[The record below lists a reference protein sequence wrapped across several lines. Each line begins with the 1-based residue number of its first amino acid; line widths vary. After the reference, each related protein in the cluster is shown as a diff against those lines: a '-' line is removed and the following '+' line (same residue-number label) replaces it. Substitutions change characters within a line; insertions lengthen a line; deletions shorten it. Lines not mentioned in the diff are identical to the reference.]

1 MKVKVLIPAFL
12 LLAGACTPKEKTID
26 FPTVEA
32 STTTSI
38 IIEKVEMTDSLTTL
52 HMRGYNLPGY
62 WIKVVSETHLEA
74 DGKSYEMVGT
84 EGIDADELLWM
95 PADGDSLFVLHFKP
109 LPANTKSFDFIEGYE
124 EGAWRLLG
132 VNVSGKASTAYER
145 GLPKHIKTTPAS
157 RTEVPGYVYDMGE
170 TTINLHLLGYQPS
183 LGNTVEMYIN
193 SPIASQDEYIVKIDP
208 ETGIGSL
215 TFQQYGTVSGFIRM
229 DYHSMG
235 EFHVAP
241 GETVEM
247 YCDLSYMD
255 YLAATGN
262 RTEKPAIPVKPLYS
276 DGSVYDCINN
286 LPYDEALSDIMTYSI
301 YTDIRDYD
309 LTADEYTDQLIKGYE
324 ALAGKVEAMDS
335 HPAAK
340 ALMIADMKMTCFYA
354 LSFADYFR
362 LDNYRNAHNMSYD
375 EPVGF
380 ILDPVTGKQ
389 FDRLADMFDLTDPLL
404 MICDDASSLMEIECD
419 MDNPQKY
426 GNVRYLRPALLTMQL
441 AENGLPIDE
450 RLAEMREWDEPFF
463 FRMCEDIQKKALAA
477 MAAGDGNIQK
487 TPDVPVEKLFEAIIA
502 PYKGKVVLVDFWN
515 TWCSPCRS
523 AIRTNEPYKT
533 GELSSDDLVWI
544 YIANETSP
552 IGTYLKM
559 IPDIKGLHYRLND
572 AQWRYICDY
581 FKIDGIP
588 SYVLVQKDGTYA
600 LTNEFRDH
608 DLMVKTLKELVGSN

>member
-340 ALMIADMKMTCFYA
+340 ALMIADMKMICFYA

-362 LDNYRNAHNMSYD
+362 ADNYRDAHNKSYD
-375 EPVGF
+375 EPIGF

-502 PYKGKVVLVDFWN
+502 SHKGKVVLVDFWN

-523 AIRTNEPYKT
+523 AIRTNEPHKT
-533 GELSSDDLVWI
+533 GELASDDLVWI

-608 DLMVKTLKELVGSN
+608 DLMVKTLKELVK

>member
-124 EGAWRLLG
+124 ESAWRLLG

-340 ALMIADMKMTCFYA
+340 ALMIADMKMICFYA

-362 LDNYRNAHNMSYD
+362 LDNYRDAHNKSYD

-533 GELSSDDLVWI
+533 GELASDDLVWI

>member
-1 MKVKVLIPAFL
+1 MKVRGLILAIL
-12 LLAGACTPKEKTID
+12 LLAGACTPKEKTIN

-32 STTTSI
+32 STTTAV

-84 EGIDADELLWM
+84 EGINVDELLWM

-132 VNVSGKASTAYER
+132 VNVSGTASTVYER
-145 GLPKHIKTTPAS
+145 GLPKHIKTTPS
-157 RTEVPGYVYDMGE
+157 SKTDIPGFVYDMGE

-193 SPIASQDEYIVKIDP
+193 SPIASQDEHIVKINP
-208 ETGIGSL
+208 ETGVGSVTL
-215 TFQQYGTVSGFIRM
+215 QQYGSVSGFIRM
-229 DYHSMG
+229 DYRSMG
-235 EFHVAP
+235 QFHVAP
-241 GETVEM
+241 GETVDL

-286 LPYDEALSDIMTYSI
+286 LPYDEALSDVRIYSI
-301 YTDIRDYD
+301 YTDIQDYN

-362 LDNYRNAHNMSYD
+362 LDNYRDAHNMSYD
-375 EPVGF
+375 EPVGL

-404 MICDDASSLMEIECD
+404 MICEDASSLVKIRCD
-419 MDNPQKY
+419 MNNPQKY
-426 GNVRYLRPALLTMQL
+426 GNVRYLRPAILAMQL
-441 AENGLPIDE
+441 AESGQLTDE
-450 RLAEMREWDEPFF
+450 NLAEMREWDEPFF
-463 FRMCEDIQKKALAA
+463 FRMCEDVQNKALAA
-477 MAAGDGNIQK
+477 MAAGEDNIQK
-487 TPDVPVEKLFEAIIA
+487 TPAVPVEKLFEAIIA

-533 GELSSDDLVWI
+533 GELASDDLVWI

-572 AQWRYICDY
+572 EQWRYICDY

>member
-132 VNVSGKASTAYER
+132 VNVSGTASTAYER

-286 LPYDEALSDIMTYSI
+286 LPYDEALSDIRIYSI

-362 LDNYRNAHNMSYD
+362 LDNYRDAHNKSYD
-375 EPVGF
+375 EPVGL

-404 MICDDASSLMEIECD
+404 MICDDASSLLEIECD

-426 GNVRYLRPALLTMQL
+426 GNVRYLRPASLTMQL

-463 FRMCEDIQKKALAA
+463 FRMCEDMQKKALAA
-477 MAAGDGNIQK
+477 MAAGEDNIQK
-487 TPDVPVEKLFEAIIA
+487 TPDVPVEKLFETIIA
-502 PYKGKVVLVDFWN
+502 PHKGKVVLVDFWN

-533 GELSSDDLVWI
+533 GELASDDLVWI

-608 DLMVKTLKELVGSN
+608 DLMVKTLKKLVK

>member
-1 MKVKVLIPAFL
+1 MKVKVLIPVFL

-340 ALMIADMKMTCFYA
+340 ALMIADMKMICFYA

-362 LDNYRNAHNMSYD
+362 ADNYRDAHNKSYD
-375 EPVGF
+375 EPIGF

-426 GNVRYLRPALLTMQL
+426 GNVRYLRPASLTMQL

>member
-1 MKVKVLIPAFL
+1 MKVKVLIPVFL

-340 ALMIADMKMTCFYA
+340 ALMIADMKMICFYA

-362 LDNYRNAHNMSYD
+362 ADNYRDAHNKSYD
-375 EPVGF
+375 EPIGF

>member
-235 EFHVAP
+235 KFHVAP

-286 LPYDEALSDIMTYSI
+286 LPYDEALSDISIYSI

-362 LDNYRNAHNMSYD
+362 LDNYRDAHNKSYD
-375 EPVGF
+375 EPVGL

-426 GNVRYLRPALLTMQL
+426 GNVRYLRPASLTMQL

-502 PYKGKVVLVDFWN
+502 PHKGKVVLVDFWN

-523 AIRTNEPYKT
+523 AIRTNEPHKT
-533 GELSSDDLVWI
+533 GELASDYLVWI

-572 AQWRYICDY
+572 EQWRYICDY

-588 SYVLVQKDGTYA
+588 SYVLVQKDGAYA
-600 LTNEFRDH
+600 LSNEFRDH

>member
-1 MKVKVLIPAFL
+1 MKVRGLILAFL

-32 STTTSI
+32 SGTTSL
-38 IIEKVEMTDSLTTL
+38 IIEKVEMTDSLTSL

-62 WIKVVSETHLEA
+62 WIKIVSETHLVA
-74 DGKSYEMVGT
+74 DGQTYEMIGT
-84 EGIDADELLWM
+84 EGIAADELLWM
-95 PADGDSLFVLHFKP
+95 PEDGDSLFVLHFKP
-109 LPANTKSFDFIEGYE
+109 IPLKAKSFDFIEGYE
-124 EGAWRLLG
+124 ERAFRLLG
-132 VNVSGKASTAYER
+132 VNVSGAASTVYER
-145 GLPKHIKTTPAS
+145 GLPKHIKTTPS
-157 RTEVPGYVYDMGE
+157 SKTDIPGFVYDMGE

-193 SPIASQDEYIVKIDP
+193 SPIASQDEHILKINP
-208 ETGIGSL
+208 ETGVGSV
-215 TFQQYGTVSGFIRM
+215 TFQQYGSVSGFIRM
-229 DYHSMG
+229 DYRSMG
-235 EFHVAP
+235 QFHVAP
-241 GETVEM
+241 GETVDL
-247 YCDLSYMD
+247 YCDLSHMD
-255 YLAATGN
+255 YLAATSN

-286 LPYDEALSDIMTYSI
+286 LPYDKALSDVRIYSI
-301 YTDIRDYD
+301 YTDIQDYD

-340 ALMIADMKMTCFYA
+340 TLMIANMKMTCFYA

-362 LDNYRNAHNMSYD
+362 ADNYRKAHNKSYD
-375 EPVGF
+375 DPIDFVP
-380 ILDPVTGKQ
+380 DPVTDKHIN
-389 FDRLADMFDLTDPLL
+389 RLADMFDLTDPLL
-404 MICDDASSLMEIECD
+404 MICEDASRLVEINCD
-419 MDNPQKY
+419 MNNPQKY
-426 GNVRYLRPALLTMQL
+426 GNVRYLRPAILAANRAANGMLTDEDL
-441 AENGLPIDE
+441 AQ
-450 RLAEMREWDEPFF
+450 MREWDEPFF
-463 FRMCEDIQKKALAA
+463 FRMCEDVRNKALAA
-477 MAAGDGNIQK
+477 MAAGEDNIQK

-515 TWCSPCRS
+515 TWCGPCRS

-533 GELSSDDLVWI
+533 GELASDDLVWI

-608 DLMVKTLKELVGSN
+608 DLMVNRLKELVK

>member
-1 MKVKVLIPAFL
+1 MKVRGLILAIL
-12 LLAGACTPKEKTID
+12 LLAGACTPKEKTIN

-32 STTTSI
+32 STTTSV

-74 DGKSYEMVGT
+74 GGKSYEMVGT
-84 EGIDADELLWM
+84 EGINVDELLWM

-132 VNVSGKASTAYER
+132 VNVSGTASTVYER
-145 GLPKHIKTTPAS
+145 GLPKHIKTTPS
-157 RTEVPGYVYDMGE
+157 SKTDIPGFVYDMGE

-193 SPIASQDEYIVKIDP
+193 SPIASQDEHIVKINP
-208 ETGIGSL
+208 ETGVGSV
-215 TFQQYGTVSGFIRM
+215 TFQQYGSVSGFIRM
-229 DYHSMG
+229 DYRSMG
-235 EFHVAP
+235 QFHVAP
-241 GETVEM
+241 GETVDF
-247 YCDLSYMD
+247 YCDLSHMD
-255 YLAATGN
+255 YLAATSN

-286 LPYDEALSDIMTYSI
+286 LPYDRALSDVRSY
-301 YTDIRDYD
+301 DITADIQDYD
-309 LTADEYTDQLIKGYE
+309 LTADEYTDHIIDGYE
-324 ALAGKVEAMDS
+324 KLVETVETMDS
-335 HPAAK
+335 HPIAK
-340 ALMIADMKMTCFYA
+340 ALKVADVKMTCFYELA
-354 LSFADYFR
+354 FADYYR
-362 LDNYRNAHNMSYD
+362 ADNYRKAHNKSYD
-375 EPVGF
+375 EPIDFVP
-380 ILDPVTGKQ
+380 DPVTDKHIN
-389 FDRLADMFDLTDPLL
+389 RLADMFDLTDPLL
-404 MICDDASSLMEIECD
+404 MICEDASSLVEIRCD
-419 MDNPQKY
+419 MNNPQKY
-426 GNVRYLRPALLTMQL
+426 GNVRYLRPAILAMQL
-441 AENGLPIDE
+441 AESGQLTDE
-450 RLAEMREWDEPFF
+450 NLAEMREWDEPFF
-463 FRMCEDIQKKALAA
+463 FRMCEDVQNKALAA
-477 MAAGDGNIQK
+477 MAAGEDNIQK
-487 TPDVPVEKLFEAIIA
+487 TPAVPVEKLFEAIIA

-533 GELSSDDLVWI
+533 GELASDDLVWI

-572 AQWRYICDY
+572 EQWRYICDY

-608 DLMVKTLKELVGSN
+608 DLMVKTLKKLVK

>member
-1 MKVKVLIPAFL
+1 MAFL
-12 LLAGACTPKEKTID
+12 LLAGACAPKERTID

-84 EGIDADELLWM
+84 EGITADELLWM

-132 VNVSGKASTAYER
+132 INVSGTASTAYER
-145 GLPKHIKTTPAS
+145 GLPKHIKTTPVSKA
-157 RTEVPGYVYDMGE
+157 EVPGYVYDMGE
-170 TTINLHLLGYQPS
+170 TTINLHLLGYKPS
-183 LGNTVEMYIN
+183 FGNTVEMYIN
-193 SPIASQDEYIVKIDP
+193 SPIASQDEHIVKINP
-208 ETGIGSL
+208 ETGVGSV
-215 TFQQYGTVSGFIRM
+215 TFQQYGSVSGFIRM
-229 DYHSMG
+229 DYRSMG
-235 EFHVAP
+235 QFHVAP
-241 GETVEM
+241 GETVDL
-247 YCDLSYMD
+247 YCDLSHMD
-255 YLAATGN
+255 YLAAVVN

-286 LPYDEALSDIMTYSI
+286 LPYDKALSDVRIYNIYSEI
-301 YTDIRDYD
+301 QDYD
-309 LTADEYTDQLIKGYE
+309 LTADEYADQIISGYE
-324 ALAGKVEAMDS
+324 KLVETVEAMDS
-335 HPAAK
+335 HPIAK
-340 ALMIADMKMTCFYA
+340 ALKVADMKMTCFYGLA
-354 LSFADYFR
+354 FADYYR
-362 LDNYRNAHNMSYD
+362 ADNYRKAHNKSYD
-375 EPVGF
+375 
-380 ILDPVTGKQ
+380 DPIDFVPDHVTEKQ
-389 FDRLADMFDLTDPLL
+389 INRLADMFDLTDPLL
-404 MICDDASSLMEIECD
+404 MICEDASRLVEINCD
-419 MDNPQKY
+419 MNNPQKY
-426 GNVRYLRPALLTMQL
+426 GNVRYLRPAILAADRAANGLLTDEDL
-441 AENGLPIDE
+441 AQ
-450 RLAEMREWDEPFF
+450 MREWDEPFF
-463 FRMCEDIQKKALAA
+463 FRMCEDVRNKALAA
-477 MAAGDGNIQK
+477 MAAGEDNIQK

-515 TWCSPCRS
+515 TWCGPCRS

-533 GELSSDDLVWI
+533 GELASDDLVWI

-608 DLMVKTLKELVGSN
+608 DLMVNRLKELVK

>member
-1 MKVKVLIPAFL
+1 MKVKVLIPVFL

-286 LPYDEALSDIMTYSI
+286 LPYDKALSDIRIYSI

-426 GNVRYLRPALLTMQL
+426 GNVRYLRPASLTMQL

-502 PYKGKVVLVDFWN
+502 SHKGKVVLVDFWN

-523 AIRTNEPYKT
+523 AIRTNEPHKT
-533 GELSSDDLVWI
+533 GELASDDLVWI

-608 DLMVKTLKELVGSN
+608 DLMVKTLKELVK

>member
-1 MKVKVLIPAFL
+1 MKVKVLIPVFL

-286 LPYDEALSDIMTYSI
+286 LPYDKALSDIRIYSI

-502 PYKGKVVLVDFWN
+502 SHKGKVVLVDFWN

-523 AIRTNEPYKT
+523 AIRTNEPHKT
-533 GELSSDDLVWI
+533 GELASDDLVWI

-608 DLMVKTLKELVGSN
+608 DLMVKTLKELVK

>member
-1 MKVKVLIPAFL
+1 MKVKVLIPVFL

-340 ALMIADMKMTCFYA
+340 ALMIADMKMICFYA

-362 LDNYRNAHNMSYD
+362 ADNYRDAHNKSYD
-375 EPVGF
+375 EPIGF

-426 GNVRYLRPALLTMQL
+426 GNVRYLRPASLTMQL

-502 PYKGKVVLVDFWN
+502 SHKGKVVLVDFWN

>member
-340 ALMIADMKMTCFYA
+340 ALMIADMKMICFYA

-362 LDNYRNAHNMSYD
+362 ADNYRDAHNKSYD
-375 EPVGF
+375 EPIGF

>member
-1 MKVKVLIPAFL
+1 MKVRGLILAIL
-12 LLAGACTPKEKTID
+12 LLAGACTPKEKTIN

-32 STTTSI
+32 STTTSV

-62 WIKVVSETHLEA
+62 WIKVVSETHLET

-84 EGIDADELLWM
+84 EGINVDELLWM

-132 VNVSGKASTAYER
+132 VNVSGTASTVYER
-145 GLPKHIKTTPAS
+145 GLPKHIKTTPS
-157 RTEVPGYVYDMGE
+157 SKTDIPGFVYDMGE

-193 SPIASQDEYIVKIDP
+193 SPIASQDEHIVKINP
-208 ETGIGSL
+208 ETGVGSVTL
-215 TFQQYGTVSGFIRM
+215 QQYGSVSGFIRM
-229 DYHSMG
+229 DYRSMG
-235 EFHVAP
+235 QFHVAP
-241 GETVEM
+241 GETVDL

-286 LPYDEALSDIMTYSI
+286 LPYDEALSDVRIYSI
-301 YTDIRDYD
+301 YTDIQDYN

-340 ALMIADMKMTCFYA
+340 TLMIANMKMTCFYA

-362 LDNYRNAHNMSYD
+362 LDNYRDAHNMSYD
-375 EPVGF
+375 EPVGL

-404 MICDDASSLMEIECD
+404 MICEDASSLVKIRCD
-419 MDNPQKY
+419 MNNPQKY
-426 GNVRYLRPALLTMQL
+426 GNVRYLRPAILAMQL
-441 AENGLPIDE
+441 AESGQLTDE
-450 RLAEMREWDEPFF
+450 NLAEMREWDEPFF
-463 FRMCEDIQKKALAA
+463 FRMCEDVQNKALAA
-477 MAAGDGNIQK
+477 MAAGEDNIQK
-487 TPDVPVEKLFEAIIA
+487 TPAVPVEKLFEAIIA

-533 GELSSDDLVWI
+533 GELASDDLVWI

-572 AQWRYICDY
+572 EQWRYICDY

>member
-183 LGNTVEMYIN
+183 LGNAVEMYIN

-286 LPYDEALSDIMTYSI
+286 LPYDRALSDIRTYSI

-362 LDNYRNAHNMSYD
+362 LDNYRDAHNMSYD
-375 EPVGF
+375 EPVGL

-404 MICDDASSLMEIECD
+404 MICDDASSLLEIECD

-426 GNVRYLRPALLTMQL
+426 GNVRYLRPASLTMQL

-487 TPDVPVEKLFEAIIA
+487 TPDVPVEKLLEAIIA
-502 PYKGKVVLVDFWN
+502 PHKGKVVLVDFWN

-523 AIRTNEPYKT
+523 AIRTNEPHKT
-533 GELSSDDLVWI
+533 GELASDDLVWI

-572 AQWRYICDY
+572 EQWRYICDY

-588 SYVLVQKDGTYA
+588 SYVLVQKDGAYA
-600 LTNEFRDH
+600 LSNEFRDH
-608 DLMVKTLKELVGSN
+608 DLMVKTLKELVK